1 MELKWKKDKLQ
12 VSFQMLRDCW
22 RAWLKEHF
30 THFNIHLYWKWRE
43 KQAWFYDVFCFFC
56 V

>member
-1 MELKWKKDKLQ
+1 MFLYFKINMEIIWNMELKWKKDKLQ

-30 THFNIHLYWKWRE
+30 THFNINLY
-43 KQAWFYDVFCFFC
+43 
-56 V
+56 